1 VNLRWVGGSEGLP
14 SMVVGIIKIEL
25 RIPGSSSL
33 KAKRSVVK
41 KVIERTRSRFNVS
54 VSEVDKQDVYSRS
67 VIGCTM
73 VGSDQRYVNGAI
85 DKILDFVE
93 GMAVADILSETV
105 EIINL

>member
-1 VNLRWVGGSEGLP
+1 
-14 SMVVGIIKIEL
+14 MVVGIIKLEL
-25 RIPGSSSL
+25 RIPGSRSL

-54 VSEVDKQDVYSRS
+54 VAEVDKQDVYSLA
-67 VIGCTM
+67 VIGFAM
-73 VGSDQRYVNGAI
+73 AGSDQRYVNGAL

-93 GMAVADILSETV
+93 GIAVADILSETV

>member
-1 VNLRWVGGSEGLP
+1 
-14 SMVVGIIKIEL
+14 MVVGIIKLEL
-25 RIPGSSSL
+25 RIPGSRSL

-54 VSEVDKQDVYSRS
+54 VAEVDKQDDYSLA
-67 VIGCTM
+67 VIGCAR
-73 VGSDQRYVNGAI
+73 VGSDQRYVNGAL

-93 GMAVADILSETV
+93 GIAVADILSETV

>member
-1 VNLRWVGGSEGLP
+1 
-14 SMVVGIIKIEL
+14 MVVGIIKLEL
-25 RIPGSSSL
+25 RIPGSRSL

-54 VSEVDKQDVYSRS
+54 VAEVDKQDVYSLA
-67 VIGCTM
+67 VIGCAM
-73 VGSDQRYVNGAI
+73 AGSDQRYVNGAL

-93 GMAVADILSETV
+93 GIAVADILSETV

>member
-1 VNLRWVGGSEGLP
+1 
-14 SMVVGIIKIEL
+14 MVVGIIQLEL
-25 RIPGSSSL
+25 RIPGSGSL

-54 VSEVDKQDVYSRS
+54 VAEVDKQDVYSRA
-67 VIGCTM
+67 VIGCAM
-73 VGSDQRYVNGAI
+73 MGSDQRYVNGAV

-93 GMAVADILSETV
+93 GMAVAEILSETV